1 MSEAGLPGVAGGAV
15 NAAPVIRPARA
26 EDASAA
32 APLIFSSGPDAF
44 NYVFS
49 HRTRVNAEGFIA
61 HAFACDRGEFSWR
74 YFWIVEVDG
83 AVAGTASGYTGADAR
98 DFLWPAVR
106 QIIQCNGLI
115 GGARV
120 IRRGLKIERIIVP
133 PSRADEFYIGNVA
146 IAEGLR
152 GKGIGQRLF
161 AHLHGEARRRG
172 AAVCTLDVSAENPR
186 AEALYT
192 RLGYRVVK
200 ENASHLENAAGK
212 VVDHRRMVFEL

>member
-1 MSEAGLPGVAGGAV
+1 MNVA
-15 NAAPVIRPARA
+15 IRPARA
-26 EDASAA
+26 EDAPAA
-32 APLIFSSGPDAF
+32 TPLIFSSGPDAF

-49 HRTRVNAEGFIA
+49 HRTPVHAEGFIA

-106 QIIQCNGLI
+106 QILQCNGI
-115 GGARV
+115 VAGARV
-120 IRRGLKIERIIVP
+120 ITRGLRIERIIVP
-133 PSRADEFYIGNVA
+133 PKRPDEFYIGNVA
-146 IAEGLR
+146 IAAPLR

-161 AHLHGEARRRG
+161 EHLHEEARRRG
-172 AAVCTLDVSAENPR
+172 ATRCVLDVSVENPR

-192 RLGYRVVK
+192 RLGYCVVEEK
-200 ENASHLENAAGK
+200 VSTLENAAGR
-212 VVDHRRMVFEL
+212 VVNHRRMAFSMDNG

>member
-1 MSEAGLPGVAGGAV
+1 M
-15 NAAPVIRPARA
+15 NAAIRPARA
-26 EDASAA
+26 EDAQAA
-32 APLIFSSGPDAF
+32 TPLIFSSGPDAF

-49 HRTRVNAEGFIA
+49 HRTRTDAGGFIA

-83 AVAGTASGYTGADAR
+83 AVAGTASGYTGEDAR

-106 QIIQCNGLI
+106 QILHCNGLI
-115 GGARV
+115 AGARV

-133 PSRADEFYIGNVA
+133 PSRPDEFYIGNVA
-146 IAEGLR
+146 IAARLR
-152 GKGIGQRLF
+152 GKGLGERLF
-161 AHLHGEARRRG
+161 AFLHEEARRRG
-172 AAVCTLDVSAENPR
+172 ASVCTLDVSVENPR

-200 ENASHLENAAGK
+200 ENASDLENAAGT
-212 VVDHRRMVFEL
+212 VVNHRRMAYEL